1 MAAYRKTSKLS
12 REDAAYIAGLID
24 GEGTLSLTRRH
35 RGENRVDRRRDWAE
49 AAGRHRNMDAARRTH
64 QSTVPCQT
72 RQLPRR
78 LIETDQVLHRSRL
91 LIKTPSGCAS
101 IQRLAIS
108 VGLDMGNGNLSG

>member
-12 REDAAYIAGLID
+12 REDAAYIAELID

-49 AAGRHRNMDAARRTH
+49 AAGRHRNMDAARHTH

-72 RQLPRR
+72 RQLLRR
-78 LIETDQVLHRSRL
+78 LIEIGQVLQFQAPDQNTLRL
-91 LIKTPSGCAS
+91 RVDPAADDFSWIG
-101 IQRLAIS
+101 
-108 VGLDMGNGNLSG
+108 